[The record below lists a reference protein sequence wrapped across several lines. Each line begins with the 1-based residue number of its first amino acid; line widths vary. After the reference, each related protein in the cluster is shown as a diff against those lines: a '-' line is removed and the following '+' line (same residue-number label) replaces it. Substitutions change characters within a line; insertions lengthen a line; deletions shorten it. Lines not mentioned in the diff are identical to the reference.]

1 MEMLLNKLK
10 ELLSTLTTTVF
21 WPRHYTLVPNVPIE
35 KNSKGIRM
43 ANDHF
48 NFVMP
53 DRFVN
58 TVFLHCSASNSPF
71 HDHVQV
77 IRQWHTE
84 KGWNDIGYHYF
95 IRTDGTIQIGR
106 NLENIP
112 AAQKGYNQGS
122 IAICLHG
129 LNEEDFTEE
138 QFDALILLCG
148 QINVLY
154 NRKISFRGHREVS
167 SKLCPVFDY
176 KRVLNLN
183 EHGKYDEG
191 ANFSP
196 LSTKS
201 SSHYYDVF
209 ASGDDVRGI
218 QLKLNA
224 WIAEATPPVPRTYL
238 FVDGFYGPA
247 TALEV
252 TRFQKANNLYTD
264 GILGPA
270 TQRRL
275 NVFIESLDNPEKRN

>member
-1 MEMLLNKLK
+1 MVNKD
-10 ELLSTLTTTVF
+10 F
-21 WPRHYTLVPNVPIE
+21 QFIE
-35 KNSKGIRM
+35 
-43 ANDHF
+43 
-48 NFVMP
+48 P
-53 DRFVN
+53 ERFVS

-77 IRQWHTE
+77 IRQWHLE

-95 IRTDGTIQIGR
+95 IRIDGTIQIGR
-106 NLENIP
+106 DLETIP

-138 QFDALILLCG
+138 QFNALILLCG
-148 QINVLY
+148 QINVVY

-209 ASGDDVRGI
+209 ASGDDVREI

-224 WIAEATPPVPRTYL
+224 WIANADFGGAPRNYL